1 MEYKLEERTLD
12 LQELLESCQT
22 RVSFLPLK
30 AVFDNTWGP
39 LWVMFVTAN

>member
-22 RVSFLPLK
+22 RVRYLLLMLK
-30 AVFDNTWGP
+30 NKCGQTG
-39 LWVMFVTAN
+39 